1 MDGAQARLRGGD
13 HARDGVRLDEAK
25 VLLQELESQSPIED
39 VSPAGVEDTDEIT
52 VLLESDGEDTPVPEP
67 EPEPEPDKIV
77 GYYTMERKKN
87 EDGTP
92 KKVPL
97 YKGPKDGLYYVNE
110 AGNKVYGTPSSRHV
124 EMIEAA
130 ADVE

>member
-1 MDGAQARLRGGD
+1 MASNAAAFNETDSNDAGNIAD
-13 HARDGVRLDEAK
+13 PRDERIK
-25 VLLQELESQSPIED
+25 ELEEQVRALKLKYE
-39 VSPAGVEDTDEIT
+39 
-52 VLLESDGEDTPVPEP
+52 PEP

-97 YKGPKDGLYYVNE
+97 RKGSKDGVYYVND

-124 EMIEAA
+124 EMLNNE
-130 ADVE
+130 E

>member
-1 MDGAQARLRGGD
+1 MESNAGAPSEPASNDAGSTEVPD
-13 HARDGVRLDEAK
+13 PRDERIR
-25 VLLQELESQSPIED
+25 ELEAEL
-39 VSPAGVEDTDEIT
+39 AAMK
-52 VLLESDGEDTPVPEP
+52 LKYEP

-97 YKGPKDGLYYVNE
+97 HRGPKDGLYYVNE
-110 AGNKVYGTPSSRHV
+110 AGNKVYGTPSSKNV
-124 EMIEAA
+124 EMIEN
-130 ADVE
+130 DEE

>member
-1 MDGAQARLRGGD
+1 MASNAGAPSEPASNDAGNTAPD
-13 HARDGVRLDEAK
+13 PRDERIR
-25 VLLQELESQSPIED
+25 ELEAEL
-39 VSPAGVEDTDEIT
+39 AALKLRYE
-52 VLLESDGEDTPVPEP
+52 PEQ

-97 YKGPKDGLYYVNE
+97 RKGPKDGVYYVND

-124 EMIEAA
+124 EMLNDE
-130 ADVE
+130 E